1 MSDNNTMN
9 KILVIGS
16 GSRDG
21 IIGKNLI
28 KSLQEKNIKVE
39 KMMGFDFETLSD
51 VNFLNIK
58 VLFNNICLRL
68 MYKHLLKTTT
78 NTGFRRLRLI
88 IN

>member
-21 IIGKNLI
+21 AIGKNLI

-39 KMMGFDFETLSD
+39 KMMDFDFETLSD
-51 VNFLNIK
+51 VNFFNIK
-58 VLFNNICLRL
+58 GKYSIEPPFYPGRSRKD
-68 MYKHLLKTTT
+68 YKDFTKNSKRFLK
-78 NTGFRRLRLI
+78 GR
-88 IN
+88 